1 MNIFIEVI
9 LTDVFSDNLIKGKPN
24 KGSYEYILNNKVKR
38 LNSAGY
44 RRIKGVACKWSYMDK
59 IHME

>member
-24 KGSYEYILNNKVKR
+24 KGSYEYILNTRSKKTEF
-38 LNSAGY
+38 S
-44 RRIKGVACKWSYMDK
+44 GVST
-59 IHME
+59 H